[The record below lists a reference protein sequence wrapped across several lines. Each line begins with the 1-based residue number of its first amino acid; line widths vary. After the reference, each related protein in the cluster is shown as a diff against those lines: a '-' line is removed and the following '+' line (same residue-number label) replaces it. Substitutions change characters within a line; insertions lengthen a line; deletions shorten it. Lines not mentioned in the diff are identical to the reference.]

1 MGGIGMDNYRA
12 ASPADAGLTPR
23 QQKIVHAVNDSVR
36 RRGYW
41 PTYREIGE
49 QVGLA
54 STSSVSYQVS
64 RLQERGVLT
73 REPRRP
79 RTTMLRLQHGQASPV
94 GVHAADGIVRVPVAG
109 RIAAGNP
116 IMMAG
121 EHGEFLLLPR
131 QLVGH
136 GDVMA
141 LTVAGDSMTGAAIAD
156 GDWVVVRRQNSADSG
171 QIVAA
176 MIEGDAGWEATVKT
190 FRRKDGRYWLEPHN
204 AAYRPIPAEQAM
216 IIGKVVTV
224 VRRV

>member
-1 MGGIGMDNYRA
+1 MEDYGA
-12 ASPADAGLTPR
+12 AGPADASLTPR
-23 QQKIVHAVNDSVR
+23 QQMIVCAIDESVR

-41 PTYREIGE
+41 PTFREIGD

-79 RTTMLRLQHGQASPV
+79 RTTVLRLQSAQAPI
-94 GVHAADGIVRVPVAG
+94 GEPAIDGSVQIPVAG

-121 EHGEFLLLPR
+121 EPGEFLLLPR
-131 QLVGH
+131 QLVGY
-136 GDVMA
+136 GDLMA
-141 LTVAGDSMTGAAIAD
+141 LAVVGDSMTEAAIAD
-156 GDWVVVRRQNSADSG
+156 GDWVVVRRQDSADSG

-176 MIEGDAGWEATVKT
+176 MIESDVGWEATVKT
-190 FRRKDGRYWLEPHN
+190 YQRKDGRCWLVPHN
-204 AAYRPIPAEQAM
+204 PAYAAIPAERAK
-216 IIGKVVTV
+216 IIGQVVTV